1 MKFTMKRFTI
11 FALIVAI
18 AIAFTAQAQDAIFK
32 KYASEDGVTLVN
44 ISKNMLRLMPKLKTG
59 NKKVKEAANKLDH
72 IRVLSCDKKKTAG
85 KIKKDV
91 LNYFKKNNYEEV
103 VSTREGKELVQIL
116 QRDLGGGKFEYV
128 ILNTTQNGINL
139 VNITG
144 ALTLDEARELDF

>member
-1 MKFTMKRFTI
+1 MKRFTI

>member
-128 ILNTTQNGINL
+128 ILNTTHNEINL

>member
-32 KYASEDGVTLVN
+32 KYASENGVTLVN

>member
-1 MKFTMKRFTI
+1 MKRFTI

-128 ILNTTQNGINL
+128 ILNTTQNEINL

>member
-32 KYASEDGVTLVN
+32 KYASENGVTLVN

-128 ILNTTQNGINL
+128 ILNTTQNEINI

>member
-32 KYASEDGVTLVN
+32 KYASETGVTLVN

-128 ILNTTQNGINL
+128 ILNTTQNEINL

>member
-18 AIAFTAQAQDAIFK
+18 TIAFTAQAQDAIFK

-128 ILNTTQNGINL
+128 ILNTTQNEINL

>member
-1 MKFTMKRFTI
+1 MKRFSI
-11 FALIVAI
+11 FALIVATT
-18 AIAFTAQAQDAIFK
+18 IAFSAQAQDAIFK

-59 NKKVKEAANKLDH
+59 NKKVKETANKLDH

-103 VSTREGKELVQIL
+103 MSTREGKELVQIL
-116 QRDLGGGKFEYV
+116 QRELGGGKFEYV
-128 ILNTTQNGINL
+128 ILNTTQNEINI

-144 ALTLDEARELDF
+144 ALTLDEARELDL

>member
-1 MKFTMKRFTI
+1 MTTMKRFTI

-128 ILNTTQNGINL
+128 ILNTTQNEINL

>member
-1 MKFTMKRFTI
+1 MKFTMKQFTI

-128 ILNTTQNGINL
+128 ILNTTQNEINL

-144 ALTLDEARELDF
+144 ALTLDEARELNF

>member
-32 KYASEDGVTLVN
+32 KYASENGVTLVN

-128 ILNTTQNGINL
+128 ILNTTQNEINL

>member
-32 KYASEDGVTLVN
+32 KYASENGVTLVN

-128 ILNTTQNGINL
+128 ILNTTQNEINL

-144 ALTLDEARELDF
+144 ALTLEEARELDF

>member
-1 MKFTMKRFTI
+1 MKRFTI

-32 KYASEDGVTLVN
+32 KYASENGVTLVN

>member
-32 KYASEDGVTLVN
+32 KYASENGVTLVN

-128 ILNTTQNGINL
+128 ILNTTQNEINL

-144 ALTLDEARELDF
+144 AITLDEARELDF

>member
-128 ILNTTQNGINL
+128 ILNTTQNEINL